1 MIRRLFWAALGAAL
15 GITGYRRVSRRLAAL
30 ARPGRSRLSLGAA
43 GFGRDVRD
51 GMAEYM
57 ARHSVDPAPTLGV
70 QQVGARR
77 PGEAGISRRYP
88 GSDYAKDGH

>member
-30 ARPGRSRLSLGAA
+30 AWPGPI
-43 GFGRDVRD
+43 RD

-77 PGEAGISRRYP
+77 PGEAGISRPYP

>member
-57 ARHSVDPAPTLGV
+57 ARHSLDPAPTLEV
-70 QQVGARR
+70 QRARAQR
-77 PGEAGISRRYP
+77 PDEAGISRRYP